1 MFYLVSFHFSG
12 WRGSFLE
19 AIPMNSPRSV
29 EENANSAIGSSERLP
44 RAILAV
50 GLIVIWGGI
59 AWLVFHLILGTA

>member
-1 MFYLVSFHFSG
+1 MLLPRQLPRAGEVL
-12 WRGSFLE
+12 FLE

>member
-1 MFYLVSFHFSG
+1 
-12 WRGSFLE
+12 
-19 AIPMNSPRSV
+19 MNSPRSV